1 MKKLLVSFALI
12 LISLNINATISQSGI
27 TNLKQLDKNGIIDL
41 VSGNQL
47 TGFISDGPYEGPIK
61 QTYFKDGRYE
71 TIYDDRVFKGK
82 WRAEGESYA
91 TPQGKKM
98 CTKNNNVTD
107 WTCFYW
113 YKGNKDG
120 ATYAYIIA
128 QGKIFHQYHKI
139 QSVVQINQE
148 KKKAEDRK
156 KAAER
161 KRIAD
166 AKKVADKKKAAERQ
180 RIADAKKVADKKK
193 AAERQRIADAKRVA
207 EEELNKKLALIPPET
222 ALEKAQ
228 NFIYDLEEFV
238 GKNPEEFD
246 IIEIAMFTINTKQIL
261 EGVMNDE
268 QINTLESFKEY
279 VTKSIAF
286 KEFQT
291 RRQDTRNLIEVKKIN
306 VVINDLRRSI
316 KLLIS
321 FSKENLTSTSI
332 RLIDEKNKSSQLIIN
347 NYKAV
352 SELENKNKELTTF
365 LMYLKTESREAI
377 AAKKTAKKKKAEEKA
392 LKKDIDIELTKI
404 DQHINKLTTYLAEN
418 LSSLSAEIMDLTVKK
433 ITVLK
438 TTKNKD
444 LKELKKTNQA
454 ISNFI
459 LENNIV
465 TKLDIVKEK
474 KKVEDR
480 KKAVERQRI
489 ADAKKV
495 ADKKKAAERQRIA
508 DAKKVADKK
517 KAAERQ
523 RIADAKNVADKKKA
537 AERQRIADAKNVA
550 DKKKAL
556 ERKRIADA
564 KKVEKARYASYTYF
578 RVNNDVGCGSTYSK
592 ERRNDIFNSKYKGRW
607 MKWRGEIV
615 IVSSDKV
622 SLNVDNR
629 GTQDLSVSFAKPGA
643 GYNLREGQF
652 ITVRFSMKSTGGCF
666 LPFGG
671 EKATIVN

>member
-47 TGFISDGPYEGPIK
+47 TGFISDGPFEGSIK

-166 AKKVADKKKAAERQ
+166 AKKVADKKKAA
-180 RIADAKKVADKKK
+180 
-193 AAERQRIADAKRVA
+193 
-207 EEELNKKLALIPPET
+207 
-222 ALEKAQ
+222 
-228 NFIYDLEEFV
+228 
-238 GKNPEEFD
+238 
-246 IIEIAMFTINTKQIL
+246 
-261 EGVMNDE
+261 
-268 QINTLESFKEY
+268 
-279 VTKSIAF
+279 
-286 KEFQT
+286 
-291 RRQDTRNLIEVKKIN
+291 
-306 VVINDLRRSI
+306 
-316 KLLIS
+316 
-321 FSKENLTSTSI
+321 
-332 RLIDEKNKSSQLIIN
+332 
-347 NYKAV
+347 
-352 SELENKNKELTTF
+352 
-365 LMYLKTESREAI
+365 
-377 AAKKTAKKKKAEEKA
+377 
-392 LKKDIDIELTKI
+392 
-404 DQHINKLTTYLAEN
+404 
-418 LSSLSAEIMDLTVKK
+418 
-433 ITVLK
+433 
-438 TTKNKD
+438 
-444 LKELKKTNQA
+444 
-454 ISNFI
+454 
-459 LENNIV
+459 
-465 TKLDIVKEK
+465 
-474 KKVEDR
+474 
-480 KKAVERQRI
+480 ERQRI